1 MPLVNPVTEQ
11 LPLVALVVTVHV
23 FPVAVP
29 VESKVATVYELM
41 VAPLAIVPLKVTVA
55 PWLFAAADIVDGALA
70 GAAVVKPEEAEEAI
84 EVPTIFV
91 AVTV

>member
-1 MPLVNPVTEQ
+1 MPLVNPVIEQ
-11 LPLVALVVTVHV
+11 LPLVAFVVTVHV

-29 VESKVATVYELM
+29 VKSKAATVYELM
-41 VAPLAIVPLKVTVA
+41 VAPLVLVPLKVIVA
-55 PWLFAAADIVDGALA
+55 PWLFATAETVVGALA
-70 GAAVVKPEEAEEAI
+70 GAAVVKADEADEAI